1 MTYIKI
7 DVKLMRHEIK
17 NMDHDFWLQAWKFR
31 LHEMHIRDMCR
42 ELTKKVIQD
51 VLGK

>member
-17 NMDHDFWLQAWKFR
+17 NMDHDFWLQAWRFR
-31 LHEMHIRDMCR
+31 AHEMQIRDMGR
-42 ELTKKVIQD
+42 ELMGKVQD